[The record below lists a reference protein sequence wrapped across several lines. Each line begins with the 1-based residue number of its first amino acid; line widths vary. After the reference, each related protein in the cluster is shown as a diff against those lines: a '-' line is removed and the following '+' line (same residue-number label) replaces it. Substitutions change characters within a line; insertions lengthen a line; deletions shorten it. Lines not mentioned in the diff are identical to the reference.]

1 MILLLLADGFE
12 ETEALVPLDLLK
24 RARLNVQT
32 VGITGKVV
40 TGAHGIPVT
49 ADLSPRDIKDK
60 IDLLILPGGMPGAKN
75 LDESPAVDRLI
86 EKTQSDGGRL
96 AAICAAPMI
105 LGHRGLLRG
114 KRAVCFPGFE
124 NELKGA
130 TVTNARVE
138 TDGNITTAVGMG
150 AAYEFG
156 LALIA
161 CLLGRAA
168 AETVKRSALIPDG
181 VTIPD

>member
-12 ETEALVPLDLLK
+12 ETEALVPFDLLK
-24 RARLNVQT
+24 RAKCEVQT
-32 VGITGKVV
+32 VGITGKTV

-49 ADLSPRDIKDK
+49 ADLSPRDVKGK
-60 IDLLILPGGMPGAKN
+60 IDALILPGGMPGAKN
-75 LDESPAVDRLI
+75 LDESPDVDRLI
-86 EKTQSDGGRL
+86 EKTVADGGRL

-105 LGHRGLLRG
+105 LGHRGLLKG

-124 NELKGA
+124 SELKGA
-130 TVTNARVE
+130 TVTKARVE
-138 TDGNITTAVGMG
+138 NDGMITTAVGMG

-156 LALIA
+156 LALISR
-161 CLLGRAA
+161 LKGRDA
-168 AETVKRSALIPDG
+168 AESVKRSALIPDG

>member
-1 MILLLLADGFE
+1 MP
-12 ETEALVPLDLLK
+12 PLPPYDLLC
-24 RARLNVQT
+24 RAKLDVRT
-32 VGITGKVV
+32 VGITGKTV
-40 TGAHGIPVT
+40 TGAHGIAVT
-49 ADLSPRDIKDK
+49 AQLSPRDVKGK
-60 IDLLILPGGMPGAKN
+60 IDALILPGGMPGAKN
-75 LDESPAVDRLI
+75 LDNSSDVDRLI
-86 EKTQSDGGRL
+86 EQTVADGGPL
-96 AAICAAPMI
+96 AAICAAPMV
-105 LGHRGLLRG
+105 LGHRGFLAG

-124 NELKGA
+124 SELTGA
-130 TVTNARVE
+130 IRTENRVE
-138 TDGNITTAVGMG
+138 TDGKVTTAVGMG